1 MKRRVIFMCNAFD
14 DMTRTA
20 RGISTDSPAAS
31 KKIIQLCKALRL
43 YDVKPI
49 VLSMGR
55 GGRTSDW
62 KMYSGAVRR
71 VDGITSIYIPFTT
84 IPFLSQL
91 LSIAGL
97 VYVTMKLRFRGA
109 KHLIF
114 YNRSNAFLPSLLIS
128 TILGYNNILDL
139 EDGEILVEKRILSIK
154 TNQIVVGLFDKLC
167 DRALL
172 ACSHLKERTSIRPV
186 LCYYGTIF
194 NLPAIN
200 KFQSKVVRVLIGGT
214 LSHGTGADLLIEAIS
229 QMRLTQDSWVKDIT
243 FEVTGKGESLDDFN
257 LLASLE
263 GYPKVVVHG
272 RLSDLDYRDVL
283 NQADVG
289 LSLKLNEGPFANTTF
304 PSKVIEYGA
313 AGLLV
318 LTTDISDVRSIF
330 GDSAIY
336 LKFDNPMELI
346 DLLRIIVSNREEA
359 RAYSQNGFKAVKNI
373 FMPHITGKM
382 LADFIFE

>member
-1 MKRRVIFMCNAFD
+1 M
-14 DMTRTA
+14 
-20 RGISTDSPAAS
+20 
-31 KKIIQLCKALRL
+31 
-43 YDVKPI
+43 
-49 VLSMGR
+49 
-55 GGRTSDW
+55 
-62 KMYSGAVRR
+62 
-71 VDGITSIYIPFTT
+71 
-84 IPFLSQL
+84 
-91 LSIAGL
+91 
-97 VYVTMKLRFRGA
+97 
-109 KHLIF
+109 
-114 YNRSNAFLPSLLIS
+114 
-128 TILGYNNILDL
+128 
-139 EDGEILVEKRILSIK
+139 
-154 TNQIVVGLFDKLC
+154 
-167 DRALL
+167 

-229 QMRLTQDSWVKDIT
+229 QMRLTQDSWVKDIA
-243 FEVTGKGESLDDFN
+243 FEVTGKGESLDGFN

-263 GYPKVVVHG
+263 AYPKVVVHG

-330 GDSAIY
+330 DDSAIY
-336 LKFDNPMELI
+336 LKFDNPLELI
-346 DLLRIIVSNREEA
+346 DLLRVIVSNREEA